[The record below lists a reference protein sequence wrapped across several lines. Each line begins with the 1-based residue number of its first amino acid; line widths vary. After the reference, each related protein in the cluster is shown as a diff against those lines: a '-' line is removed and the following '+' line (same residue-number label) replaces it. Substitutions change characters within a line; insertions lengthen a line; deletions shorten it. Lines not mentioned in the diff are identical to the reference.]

1 MGHRVIE
8 LSETGIFV
16 SRHRGFM
23 LVSQGNDERGRVPIE
38 DISVL
43 IVSGPGCGL
52 SSNLLQALL
61 ENNTPVVIC
70 GKNYL
75 PAGMFLPISAHHQ
88 HAKRLRTQ
96 IEASLPLKKRLWQLI
111 VKQKIL
117 NQGTILHHFFGKDGG
132 LLMLAKRVGSG
143 DSQNLEAQAA
153 KRYWPRIFG
162 ENFVRD
168 PSLEGI
174 NSLLNYGYAVLRAG
188 TARAICAAGLHPALG
203 IHHCNQYNPF
213 SLADDLMEP
222 VRPLVDYVVYKLWK
236 SDLTELIPG
245 TKRTLA
251 GILGMELNSKK
262 GASTLQ
268 NCLLRMG
275 QTLASSLEN
284 GKEDLDIP
292 LSPLPLQFATAPS

>member
-8 LSETGIFV
+8 ISESGIFV
-16 SRHRGFM
+16 SRYRGFM
-23 LVSQGNDERGRVPIE
+23 LVSLENEERGRVPIE

-43 IVSGPGCGL
+43 IVSGTGCGL
-52 SSNLLQALL
+52 SSNLLQVLL
-61 ENNTPVVIC
+61 ENNTPVIIC

-75 PAGMFLPISAHHQ
+75 PAGMLMPISAHHQ
-88 HAKRLRTQ
+88 HAKRLKIQ
-96 IEASLPLKKRLWQLI
+96 IETSGPLKKRLWQLI

-117 NQGTILHHFFGKDGG
+117 NQGTILQHFLGKDGG
-132 LLMLAKRVGSG
+132 LLALAKRVGSG

-153 KRYWPRIFG
+153 KRYWPKIFG
-162 ENFVRD
+162 AKFVRN
-168 PSLEGI
+168 PNLGGI

-188 TARAICAAGLHPALG
+188 TARSVCAAGLHPALG
-203 IHHCNQYNPF
+203 IHHSNQYNPF

-236 SDLTELIPG
+236 SGLVELNPEV
-245 TKRTLA
+245 KKKLA
-251 GILGMELNSKK
+251 GILEMDLNSRM
-262 GASTLQ
+262 GASSLQ

-292 LSPLPLQFATAPS
+292 LSPLPLQFATEP